1 MSTAFFPTN
10 MRQQSASGYSNKS
23 TLENIPY
30 VPWKG
35 RGIFSNPVGITATH
49 IRPLTNKDP
58 GNIFPTGFG
67 KARPLKQYRKGTVI
81 PILFKDIP
89 FDPKNMGEYVESK
102 LIAYNTNRAVKSSLS
117 TSLGGGNGGSG
128 LISQLIDMPGSF
140 IVKDNGKTIAN
151 GVSEL
156 NQLNSIGN
164 NLEETLA
171 IDSVVGGAN
180 IDTDCTTCNGVGIVS
195 DWMPI
200 NNLTEKP
207 QLDVT
212 NPLLCCNQQR
222 KALQRVLPT
231 NTNIKKNYYQ
241 TTYMYLYNR
250 CQTFQQRQFNFIVGP
265 IDKEI
270 IKLFRTYPF
279 VTAKIIEYTKPGDP
293 LSIANYY
300 VAQCNPNFTVEK
312 SVEIGF
318 ISYLSKSLLDA
329 NFITKEEYDTLIN
342 SSLSNVQ
349 EFVKSLQSILN
360 EDQYK
365 LIIAY
370 LYELAANPYN
380 GSPLSGPSNPRGCA
394 QVIYKPNNPQFAK
407 QGGVSSSTRI
417 LKLNVDTISTAVARR
432 RSLLGYNP
440 NNAISSA
447 YASSQDNSLIYKDK
461 VPSCQAQTYI
471 GNPFFFSGQHQNK
484 LICRNNT
491 NGSEYH
497 TYNTVNNGSA
507 GNYIGATQSS
517 GAGYA
522 NKASVGNTHYFD
534 NIAFFG
540 NNIRRTLS
548 A

>member
-35 RGIFSNPVGITATH
+35 RGVFSNPVGITATH

-89 FDPKNMGEYVESK
+89 FDPKNVGEYVESK

-156 NQLNSIGN
+156 NQLNSMGN

-180 IDTDCTTCNGVGIVS
+180 ISSDCETCNGVGIVS

-250 CQTFQQRQFNFIVGP
+250 CQTFKQRQFNFIVGP

-270 IKLFRTYPF
+270 IKLFRTYPY
-279 VTAKIIEYTKPGDP
+279 VTVKIIEYTKPGDP

-300 VAQCNPNFTVEK
+300 VAQCNPNFTVER

-349 EFVKSLQSILN
+349 DFVKSLQTILN

-407 QGGVSSSTRI
+407 QGSVSSSTRI
-417 LKLNVDTISTAVARR
+417 LKLNVDTISTAVARQ

-440 NNAISSA
+440 NNSISES
-447 YASSQDNSLIYKDK
+447 YANSQNNSFIYKDK
-461 VPSCQAQTYI
+461 VPICQAQTYI
-471 GNPFFFSGQHQNK
+471 GNPFFFQGQHQNK

-497 TYNTVNNGSA
+497 TYNTLNSRSA

-522 NKASVGNTHYFD
+522 DKANIGNTHYFD
-534 NIAFFG
+534 NMRFFG